1 MCSCAYLSSK
11 CFSVLGSHCT
21 LLRGQRLFTGR
32 LPLQCSPSCPVARMN
47 RTPPILYS
55 FYFINQVESSGV
67 FKFWTELLFLCLVW
81 VCPGGLKGLRAQF
94 CISSWSQQPHQGPS
108 RCTPSILLRGWF
120 LSPDRVNAV
129 AAPPKRGRA
138 CPAIL

>member
-1 MCSCAYLSSK
+1 MQLRIFVFQMLFCIGESLHTSAWAAPVHRKASPAVLSI
-11 CFSVLGSHCT
+11 L
-21 LLRGQRLFTGR
+21 
-32 LPLQCSPSCPVARMN
+32 PSCQNEQDSTHFVL
-47 RTPPILYS
+47 ILLY
-55 FYFINQVESSGV
+55 QVESSGV

-81 VCPGGLKGLRAQF
+81 VCPGGLKGLWAQF

-129 AAPPKRGRA
+129 AVPHKRGRA